1 MGRGPTWELHPGSLA
16 DWNNG
21 SFLPLML
28 ASGAI
33 GKDTVSMRCPAYLA
47 VLFRQTDGIPFSA
60 GPDPPAGAMR
70 EFSECERRTGV
81 WLGSW
86 PVCFLNRDAV
96 SAR

>member
-1 MGRGPTWELHPGSLA
+1 MGHGPTWELHPGSLA
-16 DWNNG
+16 DWNNS

-33 GKDTVSMRCPAYLA
+33 GKDTVSVRCPAYLA
-47 VLFRQTDGIPFSA
+47 VLFRQTDEIPFSA

-70 EFSECERRTGV
+70 ERRTGV

-86 PVCFLNRDAV
+86 PVCFPNRDAV